1 MRQLGVRPPEP
12 PPAETDVQTSSEI
25 LPHERF
31 ESKTLEPVEVH
42 RIELNSLDPE
52 PAEQPQETVAAD
64 IPLPPEGAN
73 PVDPAPL
80 PHDQEAMEAR
90 EPVQVYR
97 LERTPAKMEPAER
110 PRKRVAGDPH
120 PGAPPRPAR
129 PRRDP
134 VSFPDAAGRAAVG
147 RWEEFNEFRHG
158 EPRRGGRL
166 HLEPMPVR
174 QGPSSTLLTAD
185 MEREERRSS
194 FLTLVVPAIAALLVI
209 GALLWSGLL
218 QYRVHQQNT
227 AMNALQERNQK
238 LTDMLAQMTGEQMRG
253 EQKASGAPG
262 SSVNTPQN
270 PAAVA
275 PPSATPAGGNSKA
288 VTKPEKRQRENRQ
301 GVAAPP
307 PVQQRGQPSV
317 QQKGSQAR
325 RSSDAGYAPEIV
337 PPYPTNFKSEN
348 VAVNE
353 ANRQPVP
360 NAGTYHPSTTPG
372 AAPSTAPGSTP
383 GAPLTSSGANQQPVP
398 TAGSDRPATSSS
410 TSPRP
415 TPPQAS
421 ASSQSTVTPPSAKT
435 TAPAAAQES
444 ATPAENAT
452 QYKANGNGAYASPL
466 AQNIEAVEGLQR
478 HSPVQLKEFHARAGA
493 STQATRNVK
502 LSVQHP
508 DQGRGSYAL
517 VVSDG
522 GSSQQLHGQV
532 NRPLAFTDTATHR
545 EYALVVLSIADQQ
558 VYGYVRAK
566 Q

>member
-1 MRQLGVRPPEP
+1 MRQLGGRPPEP
-12 PPAETDVQTSSEI
+12 PPVETDVQTSSEI

-31 ESKTLEPVEVH
+31 ASKAPEAVEVH
-42 RIELNSLDPE
+42 RIDRNPLE
-52 PAEQPQETVAAD
+52 AEAAERPQETVAAD
-64 IPLPPEGAN
+64 MSPVPETAN
-73 PVDPAPL
+73 PVDPAPP

-97 LERTPAKMEPAER
+97 LERVPAKMDPTER
-110 PRKRVAGDPH
+110 PQKRTAASH
-120 PGAPPRPAR
+120 PGPSPGGAR

-134 VSFPDAAGRAAVG
+134 VSFPDAGGRAPIG
-147 RWEEFNEFRHG
+147 RWEEFNEFRH
-158 EPRRGGRL
+158 EPKRGSRL
-166 HLEPMPVR
+166 HVEPMPVR
-174 QGPSSTLLTAD
+174 KGPSSTLLTAD
-185 MEREERRSS
+185 LERERRSS

-218 QYRVHQQNT
+218 QYRVHQQNA

-238 LTDMLAQMTGEQMRG
+238 LTDTLAQMTGEQMRG
-253 EQKASGAPG
+253 EQKASGAPA
-262 SSVNTPQN
+262 SSADTPQN
-270 PAAVA
+270 PAAAA
-275 PPSATPAGGNSKA
+275 PASATPSGENSKA

-307 PVQQRGQPSV
+307 PVQQRGQTSA
-317 QQKGSQAR
+317 QQKGSQSR

-348 VAVNE
+348 VAVNA
-353 ANRQPVP
+353 ANSQPVP
-360 NAGTYHPSTTPG
+360 NTGTYHPSFTPG
-372 AAPSTAPGSTP
+372 ATP
-383 GAPLTSSGANQQPVP
+383 GAPLTSGMNQRAAPA
-398 TAGSDRPATSSS
+398 AGSDRLATNSSASPHPAAS
-410 TSPRP
+410 
-415 TPPQAS
+415 QAS
-421 ASSQSTVTPPSAKT
+421 APSQSLAPPPSAKT
-435 TAPAAAQES
+435 ITPAAAPES
-444 ATPAENAT
+444 ATPAENAM
-452 QYKANGNGAYASPL
+452 QYKATGNGAYASPL

-478 HSPVQLKEFHARAGA
+478 HSPMQLKEFHTRAGA

-522 GSSQQLHGQV
+522 GSSYQLHGQV
-532 NRPLAFTDTATHR
+532 NRPLVFTDTATHR
-545 EYALVVLSIADQQ
+545 EYALVVLNIADQQ